1 MTKNHALGRK
11 NLIGRITQY
20 CYNESWGISAWHNTK
35 RVMDMYIDNDLKDV
49 EKAVSE
55 FCEKELELEYLQK
68 LEDEHKYPRELY
80 EKIGELGFIGV
91 GFSEDIGGSGYGAL
105 GHVIT
110 IKEICRRLPGMGM
123 ALSLGYIPGFV
134 VDVYG
139 TTKQREKYV
148 APMIEGRYVSA
159 ISVTEPD
166 SGSDI
171 GSIRTRIEEKQDY
184 FAVNGSKVFTTNA
197 GYADFYTLL
206 AKDENGLT
214 AIIFDKEVIEK
225 NGPKR
230 FEFNDLG
237 KKMGINTTTS
247 GELVFTDFQIP
258 KDNVVGRRG
267 KGKKI
272 VLDGFE
278 LGRIVIAA
286 QAFGSM
292 LYGYEKAFSYAKKR
306 RQFGRPIMKFQSV
319 EHDLVDMYVEIEKCR
334 NLLYKAAWLYDRKDP
349 ESKKYSSMVK
359 LTIPEGAIEILN
371 RCIDILGG
379 YGYMRDQG
387 LEGAL
392 RDVRITSIYE
402 GTSNIQKNTIA
413 KLL

>member
-1 MTKNHALGRK
+1 
-11 NLIGRITQY
+11 
-20 CYNESWGISAWHNTK
+20 
-35 RVMDMYIDNDLKDV
+35 MDPYIDSDLKDI

-55 FCEKELELEYLQK
+55 FCEKEFDQEYLQR
-68 LEDEHKYPRELY
+68 LEDEHKYPGGLY

-110 IKEICRRLPGMGM
+110 VKEMSRKLPGLGM

-134 VDVYG
+134 VDIYG
-139 TTKQREKYV
+139 TDEQREKYV
-148 APMIEGRYVSA
+148 RPMVEGRYISA

-171 GSIRTRIEEKQDY
+171 GNLKTRMEEKGDH
-184 FAVNGSKVFTTNA
+184 FIVNGSKIFTTNA

-206 AKDENGLT
+206 AKDEDGLT
-214 AIIFDKEVIEK
+214 TVLFDKALIDK
-225 NGPKR
+225 NGSSR
-230 FEFNDLG
+230 FEINDLG
-237 KKMGINTTTS
+237 RKMGINTTTS
-247 GELVFTDFQIP
+247 GELVFSDFHIP
-258 KDNVVGRRG
+258 KYCVIGKRG

-292 LYGYEKAFSYAKKR
+292 LYGYEKAADYAKKR
-306 RQFGRPIMKFQSV
+306 KQFGKPIIKFQSI
-319 EHDLVDMYVEIEKCR
+319 EHDLVDMYVETEKCR

-349 ESKKYSSMVK
+349 ESKKYSSMAK
-359 LTIPEGAIEILN
+359 LVIPESAIKILN
-371 RCIDILGG
+371 MSIDILGG

-402 GTSNIQKNTIA
+402 GTSKMQKNAIS
-413 KLL
+413 KMLY

>member
-1 MTKNHALGRK
+1 MDPY
-11 NLIGRITQY
+11 IG
-20 CYNESWGISAWHNTK
+20 
-35 RVMDMYIDNDLKDV
+35 NDLIDI
-49 EKAVSE
+49 EKAVRE
-55 FCEKELELEYLQK
+55 FCEGELDQEYLQG
-68 LEDEHKYPRELY
+68 LEDEHRYPKELY

-91 GFSEDIGGSGYGAL
+91 GFSEDVGGSGYGAM
-105 GHVIT
+105 GHVT
-110 IKEICRRLPGMGM
+110 AVKEMCRRLPGMGM

-139 TTKQREKYV
+139 TREQREKYV
-148 APMIEGRYVSA
+148 RPMVEGRFVSA

-171 GSIRTRIEEKQDY
+171 GSLATKMEEKDDH
-184 FAVNGSKVFTTNA
+184 FVVNGSKVFTTNA

-206 AKDENGLT
+206 ARDETGLT
-214 AIIFDKEVIEK
+214 AIIFDSEVIGQ
-225 NGPKR
+225 NSPKC
-230 FEFNDLG
+230 FEINDLG
-237 KKMGINTTTS
+237 RKMGINTTTS

-258 KDNVVGRRG
+258 KDNVIGSRG
-267 KGKKI
+267 KGLKL

-292 LYGYEKAFSYAKKR
+292 LYGYERAVDHAKKR
-306 RQFGRPIMKFQSV
+306 KQFGKPIIKFQSV

-334 NLLYKAAWLYDRKDP
+334 SLLYKAAWLYDRKDP
-349 ESKKYSSMVK
+349 ESKQYSSMAK
-359 LTIPEGAIEILN
+359 LAIPESAIKILN
-371 RCIDILGG
+371 GAIDILGG

-402 GTSNIQKNTIA
+402 GTGKIQKNSIA
-413 KLL
+413 RLIY

>member
-1 MTKNHALGRK
+1 
-11 NLIGRITQY
+11 
-20 CYNESWGISAWHNTK
+20 
-35 RVMDMYIDNDLKDV
+35 MDPYIDNDLKDI

-55 FCEKELELEYLQK
+55 FCRQELDQEYLHK
-68 LEDEHKYPRELY
+68 FEEEHRYPKELY

-91 GFSEDIGGSGYGAL
+91 GFSEDVGGSGYGAL
-105 GHVIT
+105 GHVMAV
-110 IKEICRRLPGMGM
+110 KEMCRKLPGMGM

-134 VDVYG
+134 LDIYG
-139 TTKQREKYV
+139 SDAQREKYV
-148 APMIEGRYVSA
+148 RPMVEGKYISA
-159 ISVTEPD
+159 VSVTEPD

-171 GSIRTRIEEKQDY
+171 GSLKTKMEEKGDH
-184 FAVNGSKVFTTNA
+184 FVVNGSKVFTTNA

-206 AKDENGLT
+206 ARDEEGLST
-214 AIIFDKEVIEK
+214 IVFDREVIES
-225 NGPKR
+225 NGPKS
-230 FEFNDLG
+230 FEVNDLG
-237 KKMGINTTTS
+237 RKMGINTTTS
-247 GELVFTDFQIP
+247 GELVFSDFHIP
-258 KDNVVGRRG
+258 KDNVVGQRG
-267 KGKKI
+267 KGLRT

-292 LYGYEKAFSYAKKR
+292 LYGYEKIVDYSKKR
-306 RQFGRPIMKFQSV
+306 MQFGKPIIKFQSI

-349 ESKKYSSMVK
+349 ESKQYSSMVK
-359 LTIPEGAIEILN
+359 LAVPESAIRILN
-371 RCIDILGG
+371 RSIDFLGG

-402 GTSNIQKNTIA
+402 GTSKIQKNVIA
-413 KLL
+413 RMLY

>member
-1 MTKNHALGRK
+1 
-11 NLIGRITQY
+11 
-20 CYNESWGISAWHNTK
+20 
-35 RVMDMYIDNDLKDV
+35 MDPYIDNDLKDV

-55 FCEKELELEYLQK
+55 FCEKEFDQEYLQR
-68 LEDEHKYPRELY
+68 LEDEHRYPREFY

-105 GHVIT
+105 GHVVAV
-110 IKEICRRLPGMGM
+110 KEMCRRLPGMGM

-134 VDVYG
+134 VDMYG
-139 TTKQREKYV
+139 TGEQREKYIR
-148 APMIEGRYVSA
+148 PMIEGRYISA

-166 SGSDI
+166 SGSDVK
-171 GSIRTRIEEKQDY
+171 SMKTKMEDKKDY
-184 FAVNGSKVFTTNA
+184 FTINGSKVFTTNA

-206 AKDENGLT
+206 VKDEDGLT
-214 AIIFDKEVIEK
+214 AMIFDRELIDG
-225 NGPKR
+225 NGSGC
-230 FEFNDLG
+230 FEINDLG
-237 KKMGINTTTS
+237 RKMGINTTTS
-247 GELVFTDFQIP
+247 GELVFTDFHIP
-258 KDNVVGRRG
+258 KDRVIGQRG
-267 KGKKI
+267 KGMKT

-292 LYGYEKAFSYAKKR
+292 LYGYEKASDYAKKR
-306 RQFGRPIMKFQSV
+306 KQFGRSIIKFQSI

-334 NLLYKAAWLYDRKDP
+334 NLLYKAAWFFDRKDP

-359 LTIPEGAIEILN
+359 LALPESAIKILN

-392 RDVRITSIYE
+392 RDIRITSIYE
-402 GTSNIQKNTIA
+402 GTGNIQKNAIA
-413 KLL
+413 KLLY